1 MKSSQRRS
9 EKLVVSPPKFKTM
22 NCKFLSCSLA
32 GLFLVAFFSSSTIV
46 QAQAPVPPIPMEL
59 MFGNDRLDFQLV
71 VKRNFTQQSKFSVLA
86 IAAFSENYG
95 KEKQLG
101 DALVIPFQLNYALG
115 KSGLSLVAAG
125 EANSV
130 AGFGT
135 ALGLSHS
142 KASKEILAI
151 SVLSYQLSSAQNIK
165 FFGLYEYKPALT
177 EKLSI
182 YSRLQVTYNQGM
194 AEGFHN
200 RSFLYLRAGLK
211 KGPFGFGVGAN
222 FDAYG
227 PSKVAR
233 ENYGIFT
240 RWEF

>member
-1 MKSSQRRS
+1 
-9 EKLVVSPPKFKTM
+9 M
-22 NCKFLSCSLA
+22 NSKFLSCSLA
-32 GLFLVAFFSSSTIV
+32 GFFLVAFFSSSIIV

-86 IAAFSENYG
+86 IAAFSENYAE
-95 KEKQLG
+95 EKQLG
-101 DALVIPFQLNYALG
+101 DNLVIPFQVNYALG
-115 KSGLSLVAAG
+115 KSGFSLAAG
-125 EANSV
+125 AEANSS

-135 ALGLSHS
+135 TIGLSHS

-211 KGPFGFGVGAN
+211 KGPFGFGLGAN

-233 ENYGIFT
+233 ENYGVFT